1 MSNKNGNRISLNKIS
16 FWLLVVTAILYLVA
30 MVLKMVG
37 GISLAIIGAMQGVA
51 SALMI
56 CVVAVLAYRF
66 VANKGKDRTVWMV
79 LYIIVLLIVL
89 VAIVLPLIF

>member
-1 MSNKNGNRISLNKIS
+1 MSNKNGNKISLNKVS

-30 MVLKMVG
+30 MVLKLIG
-37 GISLAIIGAMQGVA
+37 GIGMGIIGALQGVA

-66 VANKGKDRTVWMV
+66 VANKGRDKTVWMV

-89 VAIVLPLIF
+89 VGIVIPLVL